1 MDLAFFAGSELHV
14 SGGVQAEAGWS
25 VKGEGMILTFPLIL
39 KFSWK
44 VVCESHGI
52 LTIQGVVKEWVVQH
66 SSPGLLD
73 PPSQQRGC
81 W

>member
-1 MDLAFFAGSELHV
+1 M
-14 SGGVQAEAGWS
+14 
-25 VKGEGMILTFPLIL
+25 KGEEGMILMFLLIL

-52 LTIQGVVKEWVVQH
+52 LTIQGVVKECVVQR

-73 PPSQQRGC
+73 PTLT
-81 W
+81 

>member
-1 MDLAFFAGSELHV
+1 MVSEGGRRDDPHV
-14 SGGVQAEAGWS
+14 
-25 VKGEGMILTFPLIL
+25 PLIL

-52 LTIQGVVKEWVVQH
+52 LTIQGVVKEWVVQC
-66 SSPGLLD
+66 SSPGLLE
-73 PPSQQRGC
+73 PLSQQRGC